1 MVDTS
6 ELLYSF
12 QAFFGSLPRLL
23 LPVGRVPPFRDRAAQ
38 VQPGH
43 AGVEF
48 DHSGFVRGWVTPE
61 VTLCHVHQFAML
73 GAVGFLHP
81 ACGIQISLR

>member
-1 MVDTS
+1 MVDTLK
-6 ELLYSF
+6 LLHGF

-23 LPVGRVPPFRDRAAQ
+23 LPVGRVSPFRDCATP

-48 DHSGFVRGWVTPE
+48 DRSGFVRGRVTPE
-61 VTLCHVHQFAML
+61 VTLCHVL
-73 GAVGFLHP
+73 
-81 ACGIQISLR
+81 